1 MKRRKSM
8 FFKLNK
14 SQTVV
19 QADVYEQIRELVT
32 TALLY
37 EIPEHSPH
45 HHILFTA
52 NQKLEQYR
60 QAAEYF
66 RLQSDVSTTLGQ
78 FSIDAYTQALQ
89 QFNQLQLLIRGFI
102 HLSDDG
108 RRVHFNHHF
117 RFYKEQI
124 DKMYTQY
131 KEQKVYSS
139 LLQLEMAFHKA
150 LKEDLL
156 PFLTQLD

>member
-1 MKRRKSM
+1 M

-14 SQTVV
+14 NQIEV
-19 QADVYEQIRELVT
+19 QKDVYEQIRELVT

-52 NQKLEQYR
+52 NKKLEQYR
-60 QAAEYF
+60 DAAEYF
-66 RLQSDVSTTLGQ
+66 RKHNDVSTALGQ
-78 FSIDAYTQALQ
+78 FSIAAYKQALQ
-89 QFNQLQLLIRGFI
+89 QFNQLQLLIRGFM
-102 HLSDDG
+102 HLSDDE

-117 RFYKEQI
+117 RFHKEPI
-124 DKMYTQY
+124 EKIYMQY
-131 KEQKVYSS
+131 KQQKAYSS
-139 LLQLEMAFHKA
+139 LIRLEKEFHKA

-156 PFLTQLD
+156 PLIAQLD